1 MCSLPP
7 LSRFVIAA
15 GLLASAELP
24 AQLTLE
30 RTELDHWFMPVEFEN
45 NGLKYLVYD
54 IFPNAAV
61 GITDSIRLLNAD
73 FTPWRTIA
81 VPPSDVV
88 CDGDTAG
95 GVNIFYLSDALFDTD
110 PSDVEFLVLFLCGAG
125 GNYPSVGVYG
135 EDGEV
140 LLEEPNAATWEFFSS
155 SKFYSVHNTSEGTKL
170 NLITLDP
177 ANPNSNYTGCKIWSL
192 PGNWVTQLPEAP
204 DLVDGM
210 MVYPNPS
217 TGEFNVHAPNGFTLE
232 VLDAQGRQ
240 VMAPTATAQ
249 ANAAVSLALSEGA
262 GTYYI
267 RVRDEGGKPVGV
279 RPLVL
284 TDR

>member
-1 MCSLPP
+1 MRTKKSLSS
-7 LSRFVIAA
+7 LLIAG
-15 GLLASAELP
+15 GLLADLESS

-30 RTELDHWFMPVEFEN
+30 RTELDHWFMPVELEN

-73 FTPWRTIA
+73 FTPWRTFA

-110 PSDVEFLVLFLCGAG
+110 PSDVEFVVLFLCGAG
-125 GNYPSVGVYG
+125 GSYPSVGVYG

-192 PGNWVTQLPEAP
+192 PGTWVTQMPEAP
-204 DLVDGM
+204 DLLDGM

-217 TGEFNVHAPNGFTLE
+217 TGEFNVTATEGFIVE

-240 VMAPTATAQ
+240 VLGPVSKALRNAP
-249 ANAAVSLALSEGA
+249 VSLELDEGA
-262 GTYYI
+262 GIFYI
-267 RVRDEGGKPVGV
+267 RVRDEGGRLLGV

-284 TDR
+284 GQQ